1 MAGASSKSTFGKVYL
16 AAIPLTGLALLGW
29 SLSELAANPPPAGWL
44 ILTSLTALTGA
55 YTVRIPGSVVRLSV
69 SEPIVFLATLLYG
82 PSAGTIT
89 AAVDALVMSLRLG
102 QKVRTPH
109 RIFFNVGALAIT
121 VFPSAVLY
129 FSLAGLDTRAPQYGA
144 LDTFVGPLYLF
155 AISVFFFN
163 SWLIAIALAV
173 ERAVSPL
180 AIWLK
185 QFLWLAA
192 NYLASA
198 SIAAILV
205 VFTQAIDL
213 ALVALLLPLVVVSFL
228 AFRTTLGRLDDA
240 NQHLSEVNRLHL
252 STIETLAMAIDAKDQ
267 VTHGHIRRVQ
277 RYAVGLAKAL
287 GIADDRQL
295 RAIEAAALLH
305 DMGKLA
311 IPEFILNKPGK
322 LTTSEFTVMKTHAA
336 LGADILSSIEFPYP
350 VVPIVRYHHE
360 NWDGSGYPEGIRG
373 AEIPIGAR
381 ILSVVDCYD
390 ALTSDRPYRPAL
402 SAEQAIEILAQRRG
416 TMYDPLV
423 VDAFVRAHGALCSE
437 VESDHVP
444 VALLSSALDLPPDS
458 VAEDGLLAQTAP
470 IEALRLLACLA
481 PFPSAPPLRAVCLQ
495 LVDRLRSI
503 ATFETAALFVVSE
516 STGEAEALFVV
527 GSGAPFLVASR
538 IPIGEQLTG
547 WVTAHQTPVWN
558 SDAALD
564 LATSASRT
572 KLVTGSSMPLV
583 VDGST
588 IGALTLYGQ
597 VGQEISVEQ
606 RRSLESLL
614 PTISASLNDALDRP
628 SISIDCRQPHIRDA
642 ALAAMDSHLS
652 HARQH
657 GLPPVGSA
665 LGFSI
670 EAISSESPRVQ
681 LSVESAIRVVST
693 MLSPRNSENRCVLRL
708 GPTQLLVCAL
718 DGASA
723 DTLELEAHA
732 VRKAR
737 SMQAFVVTTSP
748 VSTPL
753 ELQDHARRVT
763 EAAGSARPLSGV
775 RTRQS

>member
-1 MAGASSKSTFGKVYL
+1 MAGDSSKSSFGRVYL

-29 SLSELAANPPPAGWL
+29 SLSEVVANPPPAGWL
-44 ILTSLTALTGA
+44 ILTGLTALTGA

-102 QKVRTPH
+102 PKVRTPH

-129 FSLAGLDTRAPQYGA
+129 FRLAGLDTRAPHYGA

-163 SWLIAIALAV
+163 SWLIAIALSV

-180 AIWLK
+180 SIWLK

-322 LTTSEFTVMKTHAA
+322 LTASEFAVMKTHAA

-373 AEIPIGAR
+373 ADIPIGAR

-390 ALTSDRPYRPAL
+390 ALTSDRPYRPAMTADKAIDIL
-402 SAEQAIEILAQRRG
+402 SQRRG
-416 TMYDPLV
+416 KMYDPLV
-423 VDAFVRAHGALCSE
+423 VDAFVSAHGALCYE
-437 VESDHVP
+437 VESEHVP
-444 VALLSSALDLPPDS
+444 VALLSSPLD
-458 VAEDGLLAQTAP
+458 VAPESATEDGQIAQTAA
-470 IEALRLLACLA
+470 IEALRLLACLS

-495 LVDRLRSI
+495 LIDRLRSI
-503 ATFETAALFVVSE
+503 ATFETAALFVVSD
-516 STGEAEALFVV
+516 STGEVEALFVV
-527 GSGAPFLVASR
+527 GSGAPFLRASR

-547 WVTAHQTPVWN
+547 WVTAHRTPVWN

-564 LATSASRT
+564 LATSAART
-572 KLVTGSSMPLV
+572 RLVTGSSMPLV
-583 VDGST
+583 VEGTT

-597 VGQEISVEQ
+597 QGQEITIEQ

-614 PTISASLNDALDRP
+614 PTISASLSDALHRP
-628 SISIDCRQPHIRDA
+628 SISIDCRQQHIRDA
-642 ALAAMDSHLS
+642 ALAAIDSHLS
-652 HARQH
+652 HARQQVA
-657 GLPPVGSA
+657 PSVGAA
-665 LGFSI
+665 LSLSI
-670 EAISSESPRVQ
+670 EAISHDARAQ
-681 LSVESAIRVVST
+681 LSLDSAVRTASA

-708 GPTQLLVCAL
+708 GPTQLLLCAL
-718 DGASA
+718 NDAST
-723 DTLELEAHA
+723 DILELEANA
-732 VRKAR
+732 VRRAR
-737 SMQAFVVTTSP
+737 SLQAFEITTSP

-753 ELQDHARRVT
+753 ELQEHARRMT
-763 EAAGSARPLSGV
+763 EAATTSKPLSGI